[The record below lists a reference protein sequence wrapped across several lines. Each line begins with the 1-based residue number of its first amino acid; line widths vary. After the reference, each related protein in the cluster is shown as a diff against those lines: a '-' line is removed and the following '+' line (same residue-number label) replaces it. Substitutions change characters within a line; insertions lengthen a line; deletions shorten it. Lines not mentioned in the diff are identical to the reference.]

1 MRNLLVSAII
11 MSLII
16 SLAACKGKKENQFAV
31 EGSIQGQDT
40 GWILIK
46 KREEGK
52 WITKDSTQI
61 KEGKFNFTGSVEM
74 PEMNYLTIKERD
86 GYLPVFMENSE
97 IKIKVYADSLEKS
110 EITGSTTHDLYKSFL
125 KKDEMFNQ
133 KLEDLYTEYMKAKE
147 ANDSVKALSMEGGF
161 DAIQKEQAAA
171 MKEFIKSNGKSV
183 VSAYLALSNA
193 YNFELAE
200 LQELNKSFDPSI
212 AGSVYVKQLKERE
225 ETLLKLLPGNPAPD
239 FTLNDT
245 TGKPVSLSSFKGKV
259 VLVDF
264 WASWCGP
271 CRNENPN
278 VVKAFK
284 EFNAKGFTVFGVSLD
299 NDKDKWLGAIA
310 EDGLTWSHV
319 SELQGW
325 KCSAAK
331 LYGVMSIPANFL
343 LDKEGKI
350 IASNLRGEDLV
361 NKLKEVMTETT
372 ATK

>member
-1 MRNLLVSAII
+1 MRNLFVSTII
-11 MSLII
+11 LSLIL
-16 SLAACKGKKENQFAV
+16 SLAACKGKKENQYSID
-31 EGSIQGQDT
+31 GSIKGIDT
-40 GWILIK
+40 GWILLK
-46 KREEGK
+46 KRDEGK
-52 WITKDSTQI
+52 WVTKDSTQI
-61 KEGKFNFTGSVEM
+61 KEGEFSFTGTTEM
-74 PEMNYLTIKERD
+74 PEMHYLTIKDKD
-86 GYLPVFMENSE
+86 GYLPFFLENAD
-97 IKIKVYADSLEKS
+97 IKIKAFADSLDKS
-110 EITGSTTHDLYKSFL
+110 EITGSPSHDIYKSFL
-125 KKDEMFNQ
+125 KKDDMFNQ

-147 ANDSVKALSMEGGF
+147 ANDSVKALSLEGGF
-161 DAIQKEQAAA
+161 DVIQKEQASS

-200 LQELNKSFDPSI
+200 LQELNKVFDPSI
-212 AGSVYVKQLKERE
+212 ANSSYVKKLKERE

-245 TGKPVSLSSFKGKV
+245 TGKPVSLASFKGKV
-259 VLVDF
+259 VLLDF

-278 VVKAFK
+278 VVKAYK

-299 NDKDKWLGAIA
+299 NDKNKWLGAIA
-310 EDGLTWSHV
+310 EDGLTWQHV

-325 KCSAAK
+325 NCSAAR

-361 NKLKEVMTETT
+361 SKLKEVMNEP
-372 ATK
+372 APSK